1 MDCTWQR
8 IRSHKYPYWSKRYN
22 QQNKKDN
29 ASKAVTYL
37 SIDKFHNVWA
47 FDDKGIFALRKEKD
61 TFYPTYL
68 KPDIIKKL

>member
-1 MDCTWQR
+1 MPQ
-8 IRSHKYPYWSKRYN
+8 
-22 QQNKKDN
+22 
-29 ASKAVTYL
+29 KAVTYL

-68 KPDIIKKL
+68 KPDIIKKIIDNNTECVFLS

>member
-1 MDCTWQR
+1 MPQ
-8 IRSHKYPYWSKRYN
+8 
-22 QQNKKDN
+22 
-29 ASKAVTYL
+29 KAVTYL

-68 KPDIIKKL
+68 KPDIIKNYR